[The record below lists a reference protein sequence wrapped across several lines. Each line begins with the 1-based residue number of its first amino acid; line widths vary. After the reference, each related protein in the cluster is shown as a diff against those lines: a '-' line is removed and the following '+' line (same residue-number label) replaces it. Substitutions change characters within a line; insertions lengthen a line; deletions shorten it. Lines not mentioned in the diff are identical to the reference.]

1 LPKWFVRATVLCGVM
16 FAVSPFVIATSRD
29 EAELGMVF
37 KIFYYHMPS
46 AWMFLLSAI
55 VCGIAS
61 LRFLFSGDVRR
72 DRTAVAAAELTVLF
86 GLITLVT
93 GPLWA
98 RRSWGTW
105 WIWDARITASL
116 VGWMIAWSYLI
127 VRKYGG
133 PGSDKLAA
141 GLAIFGMANVPFIY
155 ISVNFWRTIHP
166 ATSVV
171 PTLPVDMS
179 WRLWFCVASFTLLYV
194 LLFKLRV
201 YLEEERSRIDTLY
214 LALEG

>member
-1 LPKWFVRATVLCGVM
+1 MPKWYTSAVIVCALM
-16 FAVSPFVIATSRD
+16 FAATPFVIATSPD

-55 VCGIAS
+55 ICGIAS
-61 LRFLFSGDVRR
+61 LRFLFGGQVRH
-72 DRTAVAAAELTVLF
+72 DRTAVSAAELTVLF
-86 GLITLVT
+86 GAITLVT

-105 WIWDARITASL
+105 WVWDARITASL

-133 PGSDKLAA
+133 PGADKLAA

-155 ISVNFWRTIHP
+155 ISVNVWRTIHP
-166 ATSVV
+166 LTTVV
-171 PTLPVDMS
+171 PKLPVDMS
-179 WRLWFCVASFTLLYV
+179 WRLWLCVTMFTMLYV
-194 LLFKLRV
+194 LLLKLRSH
-201 YLEEERSRIDTLY
+201 LEEQRSRVDALY
-214 LALEG
+214 LTLED